1 MLGNVHIRPMVWTV
15 APTAAYSPNGA
26 HSEFSKTFDLSAGA
40 ILALD
45 DEQIIEVTRP
55 PLPTV
60 ESIFEIKSSENLA
73 EGDFQVDL
81 AADRIAVRMG
91 PKTFEL
97 VQQLRQ
103 TDESTRIVNMNSL
116 YVPVVMQVLSELV
129 ESGFDAYE
137 NYRWLHPFRSRCEQ
151 AGVELEK
158 VDLLTDAQKLL
169 TRPFA
174 TLRAFVDQDTDGGDD
189 AN

>member
-1 MLGNVHIRPMVWTV
+1 MVWTV